1 MSRCGAATLAL
12 APQFTSRPA
21 PPPPAVPVP
30 PHRAREELRQIF
42 KKVVTMRRESGTR
55 EEDVLQQFID
65 AK

>member
-1 MSRCGAATLAL
+1 MRRSDPGL
-12 APQFTSRPA
+12 S
-21 PPPPAVPVP
+21 PPTHVPPCSTPPAVPVP